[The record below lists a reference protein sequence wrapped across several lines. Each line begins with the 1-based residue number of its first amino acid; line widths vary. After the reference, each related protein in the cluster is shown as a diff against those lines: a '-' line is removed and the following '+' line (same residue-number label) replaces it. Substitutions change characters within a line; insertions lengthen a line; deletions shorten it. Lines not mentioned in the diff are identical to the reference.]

1 MDTLQSFPF
10 KIGQDAESKS
20 HTDGYRGAWFRCKV
34 KNISMRGGEL
44 WCALEYFDFPGEKV
58 TWTKVYQKDPANRKK
73 LELMVRP
80 GFPHFCRE
88 CEIADC
94 QNNSEIAAIINNEW
108 QVGNLVDLWYDSCF
122 WSGKIVAVLDNS
134 KIQVDLLKPPNGEGG
149 SYEADCKDLRP
160 MLSWSIESGWIV
172 PLEKGRKD
180 FNSCV
185 RLKGDCNST
194 FLTSTSA
201 QDKNHPWKNLVLQ
214 DGSVAHM
221 VPELKSN
228 QEKDLKIF
236 HGACSHLSKYIQ
248 LDGETNNKKH
258 IWNPEQSNLRVGKAE
273 SSASVTANS
282 EGFPNNILCQNW
294 QVRGNELQEVDTS
307 YVYECP
313 GVPNQDLHMTEA
325 LMDNDAIEHKRK
337 GISVDNSFPNIARI
351 DINQSMMSNS
361 LSRKTRN
368 SFALSTY
375 KKEQAKVIVDRA
387 KSFCHVRDHLKHKN
401 LAGGNNHLVS
411 VSNQFDMPCNSRN
424 KNSKRNSCRDGDEI
438 ESSVMVLEELANK
451 VKWLK
456 GVVQF
461 GFNQQSV
468 IAGSSWQFAENQKTN
483 KEVNYK

>member
-258 IWNPEQSNLRVGKAE
+258 IWNPEQSNLRVG
-273 SSASVTANS
+273 
-282 EGFPNNILCQNW
+282 
-294 QVRGNELQEVDTS
+294 
-307 YVYECP
+307 
-313 GVPNQDLHMTEA
+313 VPNQDLHMTEA